1 MITDEKE
8 NDSQCGLTVEQASS
22 LVLLVVVVVVV
33 QYFRGNSELC
43 DNTLIQ

>member
-8 NDSQCGLTVEQASS
+8 NDSQCGLIVEQASS
-22 LVLLVVVVVVV
+22 FVLLVVVVVV
-33 QYFRGNSELC
+33 QYFRGISELC

>member
-8 NDSQCGLTVEQASS
+8 NDSQCGLIVEQASS
-22 LVLLVVVVVVV
+22 LVLLVVVVVV
-33 QYFRGNSELC
+33 QYFRGISELC